1 LLGALACVAALVLVL
16 ERRRTRQ
23 SRESSGDATRRE
35 SPPSRRTDQPAA
47 ELVTAW
53 VHFVRDH
60 VHESVGGLNNRLS
73 AIALAVEALK
83 RTRLSDE
90 QHEHAEQVTHEIQR
104 ASKITSALAHRV
116 SSDAPEIPPR
126 AWRVLRDAAGRPA
139 RILVVEADESN
150 RTVLA
155 RLLRALGHRVTSV
168 VDGREA
174 WETLSGETFD
184 CIVCDPRL
192 PGPGGRALF
201 EQVEERLPHLARR
214 FVFVTGEFTAPMMH
228 AFLEAT
234 GRPVVGK
241 PYELE
246 TLLQAIATVLE
257 EVGVVADAER

>member
-1 LLGALACVAALVLVL
+1 MLVL
-16 ERRRTRQ
+16 ERRRTRK
-23 SRESSGDATRRE
+23 RTEGSGDAARSE
-35 SPPSRRTDQPAA
+35 SPPSQRTDQPTA

-53 VHFVRDH
+53 VQFVRDH
-60 VHESVGGLNNRLS
+60 VHQAVGGLNNRLS
-73 AIALAVEALK
+73 AIALSVEALE

-90 QHEHAEQVTHEIQR
+90 QHGHTERVTHEIQR

-116 SSDAPEIPPR
+116 SSDAPEIPPPV
-126 AWRVLRDAAGRPA
+126 WRVLRDAAARPA
-139 RILVVEADESN
+139 RILVVEADEGN
-150 RTVLA
+150 RIVLA
-155 RLLRALGHRVTSV
+155 RLLRALGHRVTAV

-214 FVFVTGEFTAPMMH
+214 FVFVTGEFTVPAMH
-228 AFLEAT
+228 AFLEGT

-257 EVGVVADAER
+257 EVGVVMDAER